1 MCPAIIKNRSMTEE
15 TKKCPYCGE
24 EIKAEAIKCKY
35 CGEWLDESYNEV
47 PQYIIQEENNG
58 GCLGVI
64 WKTIVIVITIVILL
78 ALLPVIGEIL
88 MLLVLSSG
96 G

>member
-1 MCPAIIKNRSMTEE
+1 MTEE
-15 TKKCPYCGE
+15 TKICPYCGE
-24 EIKAEAIKCKY
+24 QILKVAIKCKH
-35 CGEWLDESYNEV
+35 CGEWLDENYQEA
-47 PQYIIQEENNG
+47 PQQYYIQESND

-64 WKTIVIVITIVILL
+64 WKTVVIVITIVILL
-78 ALLPVIGEIL
+78 AILPVIGEIL

>member
-1 MCPAIIKNRSMTEE
+1 MCPAIIKNRYMTEE

-35 CGEWLDESYNEV
+35 CGEWLDESYNEA
-47 PQYIIQEENNG
+47 PQYIIQENNG
-58 GCLGVI
+58 GCLGLI